1 MTPPTSSPP
10 LWPGL
15 ALAIVGAI
23 TFSGKS
29 IIVKLAYGYGAD
41 AITVIMLRMAFAL
54 PLFVLMAWWAG
65 RNRPPMR
72 GRDLAAVVGLGMLG
86 YWLSSTLDFIGLQDT
101 TASLNRLIQYLTPT
115 FVMALAW
122 ALDGKRFSTRQL
134 VAMAISYAGVL
145 VVFGREIGDFGPN
158 VARGAAFVLASS
170 VTYALYL
177 TYSGQLVQR
186 LGALRLVG
194 WATSV
199 ACLCCI
205 VQFLLLRPAQLVVD
219 LPLPVIWLSI
229 LNAILCTAVPVLLVM
244 MAIERIGPALTSQ
257 TGMIGPLSTIGMG
270 AVLLGE
276 PFTGWVA
283 VGTVL
288 CVAGIWTFT
297 TARR

>member
-1 MTPPTSSPP
+1 MTPPTSSPT

-15 ALAIVGAI
+15 AFAIVGAI

-29 IIVKLAYGYGAD
+29 IIVKLAYSYGAD

-54 PLFVLMAWWAG
+54 PLFMLMAWWAG
-65 RNRPPMR
+65 RKRSPMR

-170 VTYALYL
+170 VTYAFYL

-205 VQFLLLRPAQLVVD
+205 VQFLLLRPVQLVVE

-229 LNAILCTAVPVLLVM
+229 LNAIVCTAVPVLLVM

-257 TGMIGPLSTIGMG
+257 TGMIGPLSTIAMG
-270 AVLLGE
+270 AMLLGE

-297 TARR
+297 TAKR